1 MLDSDKAIIVVC
13 FILAFLLIAVPVL
26 EAIPKLR
33 DGISRRYILASI
45 YAVLGVACVIDFKE
59 LNNDVRYA
67 VIIGSIC
74 IIALTIVL
82 FTTEK
87 IAFSKLF
94 GLKKI
99 RASWNEKSLEA
110 EFQDKKEDEKQG
122 EKHD

>member
-74 IIALTIVL
+74 IISLTIVL

-99 RASWNEKSLEA
+99 KASWNEKLLEA
-110 EFQDKKEDEKQG
+110 EFQDKKEEEKQG

>member
-45 YAVLGVACVIDFKE
+45 YATLGVACVIDFKE

-99 RASWNEKSLEA
+99 KASWNEKSLEA
-110 EFQDKKEDEKQG
+110 EFQDKKEEEKQG

>member
-26 EAIPKLR
+26 EAIPKIR

-99 RASWNEKSLEA
+99 KASWNEKLLEA
-110 EFQDKKEDEKQG
+110 EFQDKKEEEKQG

>member
-99 RASWNEKSLEA
+99 KASWNEKLLEA
-110 EFQDKKEDEKQG
+110 EFQDKKEEEKQG

>member
-1 MLDSDKAIIVVC
+1 MLDSDTAIIVVC

-26 EAIPKLR
+26 EAIPKIR

-99 RASWNEKSLEA
+99 KASWNEKLLEA
-110 EFQDKKEDEKQG
+110 EFQDKKEEEKQG